1 LASALFNPHLEHKMM
16 NVRPRPQPSLLSSGP
31 PSKKRKTSTLTEIT
45 FDPAA
50 REEYL
55 TGFHKRKEER
65 KKHAQAENAKR
76 AYEEKLKFRREV
88 CHIFYCLG
96 QFGCRWARK
105 RRKLR
110 KLRKMGAESGE

>member
-1 LASALFNPHLEHKMM
+1 MM

-31 PSKKRKTSTLTEIT
+31 PPKKRKTAALAEIT

-88 CHIFYCLG
+88 CHIFVDCVV
-96 QFGCRWARK
+96 FGHTNVRK
-105 RRKLR
+105 WRQRGR
-110 KLRKMGAESGE
+110 E